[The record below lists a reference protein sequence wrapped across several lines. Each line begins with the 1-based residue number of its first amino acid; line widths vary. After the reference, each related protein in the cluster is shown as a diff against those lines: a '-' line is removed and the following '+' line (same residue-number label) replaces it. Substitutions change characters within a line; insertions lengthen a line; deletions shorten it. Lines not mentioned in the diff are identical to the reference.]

1 MRPKIEFPKGT
12 TDRMEELLKHAK
24 DISEFKRIQC
34 IYFRAKFD
42 YDAELISKITGYKL
56 QTVRNIHSSF
66 LKYGKKA
73 LNITKKGGR
82 YNEVLTIKE
91 EKKLIDEFDEKASK
105 GGVIEVSKIHKAYEE
120 KANKKVAKST
130 VYRMLDRHNWRKITP
145 RPSHPKSNAENMEK
159 FKKTSNT

>member
-1 MRPKIEFPKGT
+1 MRPKTRFPDRT
-12 TDRMEELLKHAK
+12 EERMEELLKQTK
-24 DISEFKRIQC
+24 DICEYKRVQC
-34 IYFRAKFD
+34 VYFRAKFD
-42 YDAELISKITGYKL
+42 YDAKLISKINGYKV

-66 LKYGKKA
+66 LKYGEKA

-120 KANKKVAKST
+120 RANKKVAKST

-145 RPSHPKSNAENMEK
+145 RPSHPKSSVEKMEQ

>member
-12 TDRMEELLKHAK
+12 TDRMEELLKQAK
-24 DISEFKRIQC
+24 DISEFKRVQC

-66 LKYGKKA
+66 LKYGEKA
-73 LNITKKGGR
+73 LNISQKGGR
-82 YNEVLTIKE
+82 YNELLTLTKEKELIKE
-91 EKKLIDEFDEKASK
+91 FDIKANQ

-120 KANKKVAKST
+120 KVGKKVAKST